1 MLSPSDIS
9 ALIKMLDDPDE
20 EIANKIINQL
30 SNTGK
35 ETISSMQEIWETNL
49 LEIVDSRILEIEHR
63 IKLNDAIAFFKN
75 WHESN
80 DKNVFEA
87 WLYLSELFDPTFDKS
102 FVMDSI
108 NKIRFDTWIEY
119 NDNLTTIEKCK
130 ILTSIFE
137 QKHHISLSTN
147 PTSLSY
153 LISSI
158 VLEKQSARSSMAILF
173 QHIASLLNIDLFGLN
188 FFEYGVLGYFNPNS
202 AEEKK
207 REDILFYLIFADK
220 IHIIGNHQLDLGLNI
235 DDASLYTPSSSVQII
250 HKILYGLK
258 LAFIKENSDW
268 EANTCQ
274 EILELLKKMS

>member
-49 LEIVDSRILEIEHR
+49 LEIVDSRILEIEHHL
-63 IKLNDAIAFFKN
+63 ILKEALVFFKN
-75 WHESN
+75 WFEAN
-80 DKNVFEA
+80 DKDVFEA
-87 WLYLSELFDPTFDKS
+87 WLYLSELFDPAFDKS

-153 LISSI
+153 LVSSI

-173 QHIASLLNIDLFGLN
+173 QHVASLLNINLFGLN

-202 AEEKK
+202 LKNRK
-207 REDILFYLIFADK
+207 REDILFYLIFAEK
-220 IHIIGNHQLDLGLNI
+220 IHIIGNHQLDLGLNM
-235 DDASLYTPSSSVQII
+235 DDASLYTPASSVQII
-250 HKILYGLK
+250 QKILYGLQ
-258 LAFIKENSDW
+258 LAYTRGNLDW

-274 EILELLKKMS
+274 EILKLLKNKN